1 MPRPSQRD
9 RILAAA
15 AVVVRR
21 DGSDALTLDA
31 VAAEAG
37 VSKGGLL
44 YHFASKEALVEGLV
58 GALVADFDRRLAQLE
73 DGRPGSFTRAYLR
86 ATVEGE
92 VPDRTSAAL
101 LAAVALAPHHL
112 EPLRERYRA
121 WAERLDRDGISPVDA
136 LVVRLAVDGLW
147 MAELL
152 GLDPPPPER
161 RAEVIRRLEQL
172 SEGRGP

>member
-15 AVVVRR
+15 GVVVRR

-58 GALVADFDRRLAQLE
+58 GALVAGFDRRLAQLE
-73 DGRPGSFTRAYLR
+73 DGRPGSFTRAYLH

-101 LAAVALAPHHL
+101 LAAVALAPHLL

-121 WAERLDRDGISPVDA
+121 WAERLDRDGICRVDA

-152 GLDPPPPER
+152 GLDAPPPER
-161 RAEVIRRLEQL
+161 RAEVIRRLQQL
-172 SEGRGP
+172 TEGRGP